1 MAWSTQQVAEL
12 AGTTVKAVRYYHQ
25 IGVLDVPE
33 RTANGYKQY
42 EVPHLVRLLQI
53 KRLSDLGVPLSEVA
67 AMGRAD
73 EDPDEAIRV
82 LDAELAAT
90 VDRLNRVRAELA
102 VILRHR
108 APAYVPPAFAP
119 VSRDLSDRQR
129 SLLMVYSSV
138 LSEESMEE
146 FRELI
151 SEGDETEEEFEALPP
166 DADEAAIEHLAAR
179 MWPVVVRTRERRP
192 RAADLAADAPRG
204 PKHAAQ
210 TMAEAMVQLYN
221 PAQLRVLKRLT
232 DFLAEE
238 APAADTAERTDSE
251 RGG

>member
-1 MAWSTQQVAEL
+1 MAWSTQQLAEL
-12 AGTTVKAVRYYHQ
+12 ANTTVKAVRYYHEV
-25 IGVLDVPE
+25 GLLDVPE

-42 EVPHLVRLLQI
+42 QVAHLVRLLQI

-67 AMGRAD
+67 SMGRAD

-82 LDAELAAT
+82 LDKELEAT

-119 VSRDLSDRQR
+119 VSHELSDRQR
-129 SLLMVYSSV
+129 SLLMVYSTV
-138 LSEESMEE
+138 LSERSVEK

-151 SEGDETEEEFEALPP
+151 SDPDETDEEFEDLPE
-166 DADEAAIEHLAAR
+166 DADGAAIDRLAAR
-179 MWPVVVRTRERRP
+179 MLPVVRRRSEEDP
-192 RAADLAADAPRG
+192 WSADPAGDAPGGAER
-204 PKHAAQ
+204 AER

-221 PAQLRVLKRLT
+221 PAQLRVLKRLSA
-232 DFLAEE
+232 LLREE
-238 APAADTAERTDSE
+238 APD
-251 RGG
+251 GGGDAP